1 MSVEMALGCRC
12 LVGGCGGGVLGPG
25 FGRDY
30 GDPLAGACGDVLIVV
45 VAAAVVA
52 GGVPATVVAAAA
64 PVDLVFAIMWKSHRI
79 SRQLFHLKM
88 KKITL

>member
-25 FGRDY
+25 LGRDD
-30 GDPLAGACGDVLIVV
+30 GDPLAGACRDVLIVV
-45 VAAAVVA
+45 VVAAGG
-52 GGVPATVVAAAA
+52 GGVPAAVVAA
-64 PVDLVFAIMWKSHRI
+64 PVDLVFAILWKSHRI